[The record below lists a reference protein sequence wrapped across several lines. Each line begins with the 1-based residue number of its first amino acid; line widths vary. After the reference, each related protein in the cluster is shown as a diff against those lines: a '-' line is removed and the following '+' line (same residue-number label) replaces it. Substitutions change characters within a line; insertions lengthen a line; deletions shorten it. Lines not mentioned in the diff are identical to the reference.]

1 MYPRHRRRR
10 PRRHKTLGI
19 GASFAQEESR
29 AGLLVTNELEKAL
42 ADCKARVARI
52 ARDCRAQNRC
62 FRDVEFDLENDRELC
77 LFGLLKENRELRPS
91 DVQRATKI
99 FAKPSFFV
107 DGADSSDI
115 IQGRLGDCWF
125 LSALSTMTTA
135 PGLMEK
141 FCVARD
147 EEVGVYGWI
156 FFRDSAW
163 VTVIIDDLLFTSIP
177 KYEELTPAEQGLYH
191 RDKDLYNTSA
201 RKGAKSLYFA
211 RSAQE
216 GETWVSLFEKAF
228 AKLHGD
234 YTAISGGFSCEAI
247 EDLTGGVSTFIPTK
261 DILSP
266 DVFWKEE
273 LLLATKDRL
282 FGCGFDTLDH
292 TRSGKEDVTVN
303 GLIGG
308 HAYSVLRAVEYHG
321 KRFVVLRNP
330 WGDSEWTG
338 PWSDGSKEWTE
349 EWLPALKVL
358 QHKFG
363 DDGEFVMEYSDFLDN
378 WDLVEKTL
386 LFDETWVM
394 ANQWMQVTA
403 RPHAAAWSFGD
414 VSFTITVP
422 APTKAVIVLSKLDES
437 YFQDISGNSCW
448 TFDFTL
454 FKKGQKELVARTNL
468 TRFYLRSVNLEVQLE
483 EGEYVVHVRLD
494 RELNATLPEFNASNC
509 NTRKFSRMQTQRAKS
524 QSIASN
530 FKPSSVLDIDP
541 IPLDVLAGQDLAEVE
556 RKASKAD
563 KKLKAA
569 AALRKTSADNA
580 KAAALKE
587 EEDLNSNAPRAKEE
601 EHVKRHVAFSVV
613 SETTTVFEKTP
624 TLAETRSASLV
635 ANVDSAEED
644 HDGYADY
651 DARTGVR
658 FEDLDNLPSSI
669 ADEDL
674 GLRSDPWSPVPR
686 HVESPLFDAPA
697 TANGMNVM
705 DMDVD
710 SGEDE
715 DVDGKQ
721 EGGSGYDN
729 DTVVL
734 GLRVY
739 TSQDAPAVVGGQLRR
754 QRMKGV
760 SWQALAEAAL

>member
-10 PRRHKTLGI
+10 PRRHKTLGL

-42 ADCKARVARI
+42 ADCKAQVERI

-77 LFGLLKENRELRPS
+77 LFGLSKENRDLKPS
-91 DVQRATKI
+91 DVQRVTKI

-107 DGADSSDI
+107 DGADSNDI

-141 FCVARD
+141 FCIARD

-177 KYEELTPAEQGLYH
+177 KYEELTQAEQGLYH
-191 RDKDLYNTSA
+191 LDKTLYNTSA

-216 GETWVSLFEKAF
+216 GETWVSLFEKAY

-261 DILSP
+261 DILNA

-282 FGCGFDTLDH
+282 FGCGFDTLDP
-292 TRSGKEDVTVN
+292 TRSGKEEVTVN

-308 HAYSVLRAVEYHG
+308 HAYSVLRAVEYNG

-330 WGDSEWTG
+330 WGRLGVDG
-338 PWSDGSKEWTE
+338 P
-349 EWLPALKVL
+349 V
-358 QHKFG
+358 HKFG

-394 ANQWMQVTA
+394 ANQWLQVTA
-403 RPHAAAWSFGD
+403 RPPSTAWSFGD

-437 YFQDISGNSCW
+437 YFQDLSGNSNW
-448 TFDFTL
+448 SFDFTL
-454 FKKGQKELVARTNL
+454 FKKGQKELVARTSL
-468 TRFYLRSVNLEVQLE
+468 TRFFLRSVNLEVQLE

-494 RELNATLPEFNASNC
+494 REVNDSAPEFNARNSNP
-509 NTRKFSRMQTQRAKS
+509 RKFSRVQTLRAKG
-524 QSIASN
+524 QSIAYN
-530 FKPSSVLDIDP
+530 YKPSPVLDIDP
-541 IPLDVLAGQDLAEVE
+541 IPLEILAGQDLGEVE

-563 KKLKAA
+563 KKLKAEA
-569 AALRKTSADNA
+569 ASRK
-580 KAAALKE
+580 
-587 EEDLNSNAPRAKEE
+587 NSKSSENLEKNPTAKEE
-601 EHVKRHVAFSVV
+601 GMWIAAVKP
-613 SETTTVFEKTP
+613 EPITTSTVLEKTP
-624 TLAETRSASLV
+624 TQIDKVSAPVKDGDDGSVV

-644 HDGYADY
+644 YGREAT
-651 DARTGVR
+651 TGVR

-674 GLRSDPWSPVPR
+674 GFRSDL
-686 HVESPLFDAPA
+686 ESPPRVASPLLAPLVPSTLA
-697 TANGMNVM
+697 GMNMM
-705 DMDVD
+705 DADAAVD
-710 SGEDE
+710 SEDDE
-715 DVDGKQ
+715 DADKEEV
-721 EGGSGYDN
+721 GSGYDN

-739 TSQDAPAVVGGQLRR
+739 TSRDAPAVVGGQLRR
-754 QRMKGV
+754 GRMKRV
-760 SWQALAEAAL
+760 SWKALKEAEL